1 MKVTP
6 DFQLTPE
13 IAREFLE
20 LNTGNRR
27 VNRTRVRALAS
38 AMERG
43 EFYNNG
49 DTIRIGKDGRLYDGQ
64 HRNYAVIES
73 GVTIT
78 VILVEDLEPEALP
91 TIDQGRARTSS
102 DILKM
107 VGAEGSSAEV
117 SLARVIMDHDG
128 LVSRYSD
135 ATPILVSEYVRDH
148 YSDLHLPA
156 SIGKGAGHRLRN
168 TGAKGT
174 SQASLGF
181 AVYKIVEPGN
191 DVHDVERWL
200 YRVCENDGLAKGTPE
215 YALSVY
221 LHNDNL
227 ARSGAVNRAL
237 RTRQVEPIIRAW
249 NASVNGSRMSVLRM
263 KDATELPIAEVR

>member
-6 DFQLTPE
+6 DFQLTPD

-20 LNTGNRR
+20 LNLGNRR
-27 VNRTRVRALAS
+27 VNKVRVRALAE
-38 AMERG
+38 AMKRG
-43 EFYNNG
+43 EFYANG
-49 DTIRIGKDGRLYDGQ
+49 DTIRLGKDGRLYDGQ
-64 HRNYAVIES
+64 HRTHAVIES
-73 GVTIT
+73 GVTIA

-107 VGAEGSSAEV
+107 VGADGSSAEV
-117 SLARVIMDHDG
+117 SLARVIMDHEG
-128 LVSRYSD
+128 LVARYSD
-135 ATPILVSEYVRDH
+135 ATPILTSEYVRDH
-148 YSDLHLPA
+148 YEALHLPA

-168 TGAKGT
+168 TGSKGT

-181 AVYKIVEPGN
+181 AVYKIVEAGN
-191 DVHDVERWL
+191 DVHEVERWL

-237 RTRQVEPIIRAW
+237 RARQVEPIIRAW
-249 NASVNGSRMSVLRM
+249 NASVRGDRMALIRM
-263 KDATELPIAEVR
+263 KDATDIPTALVR